1 MSLYIVQADITTR
14 QVDAIVCTANKDLTL
29 GGIMGN
35 KVKELA
41 GPLLEKELMQFHKI
55 SVGESVITRGYNLK
69 AKNVIHTVG
78 PVFKDGLSGEPIL
91 LKKAYLS
98 ALQLAT
104 EYNLESIEFPLV
116 SSGAYRYPHRMSI
129 KVALDT
135 INEYLLDHDLSVGIC
150 IYSKKTLKECEDLI
164 KPYPFYKGEGFVDKV
179 IKDDAFMREMRYFA
193 NDNNSMLISQNQFN
207 DYVAQTKKNF
217 TSKFMYFLNKS
228 NKSNK
233 DVYKKVHMD
242 RKLFSKILKGES
254 KTPKKNTII
263 ALAFG
268 MELDLH
274 DTEELLYSAGYTL
287 TNSILLD
294 ILVTHLLSQGSHDF
308 DYLNKC
314 LAGYGYAAL

>member
-1 MSLYIVQADITTR
+1 MKIAVISDIHANIYALINVLEDIDNEKVDSIICLGDLVGYGPHPNEVVSMIRRRNILCIKGNYDSSVVDNEYSFIRETELNCFSLPWTVSELR
-14 QVDAIVCTANKDLTL
+14 QENKYYLCNL
-29 GGIMGN
+29 PSQISLEAHGKKLLFVHGSPN
-35 KVKELA
+35 K
-41 GPLLEKELMQFHKI
+41 
-55 SVGESVITRGYNLK
+55 
-69 AKNVIHTVG
+69 
-78 PVFKDGLSGEPIL
+78 
-91 LKKAYLS
+91 
-98 ALQLAT
+98 
-104 EYNLESIEFPLV
+104 
-116 SSGAYRYPHRMSI
+116 
-129 KVALDT
+129 

-179 IKDDAFMREMRYFA
+179 IKDDAFMREARYFA
-193 NDNNSMLISQNQFN
+193 NDNNSMLISENQFN

-274 DTEELLYSAGYTL
+274 DTEELLNSAGYTL

-294 ILVTHLLSQGSHDF
+294 ILVTRLLSQGSHDF
-308 DYLNKC
+308 DYLNKL